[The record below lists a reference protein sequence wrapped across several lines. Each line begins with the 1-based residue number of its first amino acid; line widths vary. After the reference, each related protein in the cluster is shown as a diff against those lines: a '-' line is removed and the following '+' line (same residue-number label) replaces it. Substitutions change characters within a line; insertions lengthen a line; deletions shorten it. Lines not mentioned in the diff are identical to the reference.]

1 MRYRT
6 VKIMAVPSSAKT
18 NTKRMQILK
27 KPKYTMKIRVGTLN
41 NDSERKLTHQCP
53 QQTLTAH
60 LQVGSVTGAGNIQ
73 QKSTIPALGVLTMS
87 WGRCP
92 DTTKRGTLGCWS
104 VQRAKR
110 TPSPGE
116 ALVRVG
122 EQTKCMMSVK
132 NWQSKSLPHLPAAA
146 SARQPLSQLRD
157 PQAEPGNPYLPVS
170 LEQAT
175 TQSLGM
181 SHLGTNVKKSL
192 WLHGKPHSPIWVYQ
206 QDSWYFAHHLLNFS
220 LPIPQSTLDL
230 GGENGHDW
238 SSHCGP
244 RGLLASLQHQ
254 DTSPMPSLAQ

>member
-18 NTKRMQILK
+18 NTKKMQILK

-60 LQVGSVTGAGNIQ
+60 LQAPGRQCHRSWQRPTEEHNTCSGGAHN
-73 QKSTIPALGVLTMS
+73 VM
-87 WGRCP
+87 GRCP

-122 EQTKCMMSVK
+122 EQMKCMMCQELAEQIPPSSSCCCLCK
-132 NWQSKSLPHLPAAA
+132 AAPE
-146 SARQPLSQLRD
+146 STPGSTGWAR
-157 PQAEPGNPYLPVS
+157 
-170 LEQAT
+170 
-175 TQSLGM
+175 
-181 SHLGTNVKKSL
+181 
-192 WLHGKPHSPIWVYQ
+192 
-206 QDSWYFAHHLLNFS
+206 
-220 LPIPQSTLDL
+220 
-230 GGENGHDW
+230 
-238 SSHCGP
+238 
-244 RGLLASLQHQ
+244 
-254 DTSPMPSLAQ
+254 